1 VELLA
6 DSGAD
11 STGAALRFGQIV
23 QLEGG
28 VQHQFVRHL
37 LVAHPVPQAAHTP
50 AGRAPVLPT
59 SLPRCTAGIII
70 LFHLV
75 RPRNLLELA
84 PEAFDLGAKLDAQ
97 PAVAGLIL
105 WKVHLSLLESDQCMA
120 DAPCQLLLIRDLP
133 RLEVLE
139 ELVQICNEVGSK
151 VLGNVTERAPLDDE
165 LGDAL
170 NKFHEHRS
178 AVEERRLKLL
188 HLLKD
193 MGLLVRDHEPS
204 QKDAHVDGR
213 RVGLVWPWAVKGFSL
228 QVDALEEAL
237 GDLDTRRLSQK
248 DDQGLKTG
256 RKQRGGLGGR
266 NHIKIQQ
273 ENIHLMFFTHSIV
286 TPVLGLRKAAAYFLV
301 RAC

>member
-1 VELLA
+1 MA

-28 VQHQFVRHL
+28 VQHQFVCEL
-37 LVAHPVPQAAHTP
+37 LVAHLVLQAHAPPDKARVLLT
-50 AGRAPVLPT
+50 GR
-59 SLPRCTAGIII
+59 PRCTPGIVI
-70 LFHLV
+70 LLQLV
-75 RPRNLLELA
+75 RPRNLQKLA
-84 PEAFDLGAKLDAQ
+84 PQALNLGAKLDAQ
-97 PAVAGLIL
+97 PAVARLVL
-105 WKVHLSLLESDQCMA
+105 WKLELSLLEGGECMA
-120 DAPCQLLLIRDLP
+120 DAPCQLNLVGDLP

-170 NKFHEHRS
+170 NKFHEHRG

-237 GDLDTRRLSQK
+237 GDLDTRSLSQK
-248 DDQGLKTG
+248 DDQVLETE
-256 RKQRGGLGGR
+256 RKQRGGLGER
-266 NHIKIQQ
+266 NHIIKHQ
-273 ENIHLMFFTHSIV
+273 ENIHLMFFTHSMV
-286 TPVLGLRKAAAYFLV
+286 TPVLGFRKAAAYFFV

>member
-1 VELLA
+1 
-6 DSGAD
+6 
-11 STGAALRFGQIV
+11 
-23 QLEGG
+23 
-28 VQHQFVRHL
+28 
-37 LVAHPVPQAAHTP
+37 
-50 AGRAPVLPT
+50 
-59 SLPRCTAGIII
+59 
-70 LFHLV
+70 
-75 RPRNLLELA
+75 
-84 PEAFDLGAKLDAQ
+84 
-97 PAVAGLIL
+97 
-105 WKVHLSLLESDQCMA
+105 
-120 DAPCQLLLIRDLP
+120 
-133 RLEVLE
+133 
-139 ELVQICNEVGSK
+139 
-151 VLGNVTERAPLDDE
+151 
-165 LGDAL
+165 
-170 NKFHEHRS
+170 
-178 AVEERRLKLL
+178 
-188 HLLKD
+188 